1 MPVCSPPVRRDSA
14 SRSTPIVSDL
24 GGTSGEALRP
34 APPPSQRSGS
44 ISFQTTQF
52 QTVHEGA
59 ERDRRAANGSCT
71 SSSRC
76 FRSLRSALA
85 SVKGAATRSHSSPP
99 GNVQAPSTVPAS
111 DRPSTCHRIAL
122 PCRMCR
128 ARRAARPPGPLAE
141 PLHIAARS
149 QGCWR
154 LPANADHDQ
163 LRKADREHVGAGQ
176 GRDFIGG
183 CPEVRHFGL
192 VSPPIVAVANEPD
205 RKLTPAQRRHQPADA
220 G

>member
-1 MPVCSPPVRRDSA
+1 
-14 SRSTPIVSDL
+14 
-24 GGTSGEALRP
+24 
-34 APPPSQRSGS
+34 
-44 ISFQTTQF
+44 
-52 QTVHEGA
+52 
-59 ERDRRAANGSCT
+59 
-71 SSSRC
+71 
-76 FRSLRSALA
+76 
-85 SVKGAATRSHSSPP
+85 
-99 GNVQAPSTVPAS
+99 
-111 DRPSTCHRIAL
+111 L

-128 ARRAARPPGPLAE
+128 ARRAARPPGPLAV
-141 PLHIAARS
+141 IAARS